1 MNFFDFLPTKRNK
14 KASFP
19 VKELLKLWISGNFF
33 TIYYTYICS
42 VNLKKSHIKGILAK
56 KLTVVVV
63 LLLSAAAA
71 FATLGDGKTKS
82 STSNKSLLSSRS
94 YNQGVFS
101 LKSGYHF
108 RGDKVISPEQPQ
120 YININTTVT
129 RRKGNVTYIVPLKK
143 SVLFNKVK
151 FNF

>member
-1 MNFFDFLPTKRNK
+1 
-14 KASFP
+14 
-19 VKELLKLWISGNFF
+19 
-33 TIYYTYICS
+33 
-42 VNLKKSHIKGILAK
+42 VNLRNSYISVILAK
-56 KLTVVVV
+56 NLGVVV
-63 LLLSAAAA
+63 LLLVSAVAA

-82 STSNKSLLSSRS
+82 TATNKSLLSSRS

-108 RGDKVISPEQPQ
+108 RGDKVIRPEQPQ

-129 RRKGNVTYIVPLKK
+129 MRKGNVTYIVPLKK